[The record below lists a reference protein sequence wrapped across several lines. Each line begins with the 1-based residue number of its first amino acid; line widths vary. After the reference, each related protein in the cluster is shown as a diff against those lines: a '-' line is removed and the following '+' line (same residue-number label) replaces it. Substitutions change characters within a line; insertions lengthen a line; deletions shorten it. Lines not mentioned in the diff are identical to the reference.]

1 VPAAQPPSTALP
13 ALSLAAGGSDEPRL
27 TVAAVARRLGVAPA
41 TLRTWDRRYGLGPS
55 VHSAGAHR
63 RYSAA
68 DVARLEAMRRLI
80 HRGVAPADAAS
91 LVLGQHPPS
100 PPDPPP
106 VQPATQLASAPGPAA
121 TPTEKLAEALAP
133 LGHLPDGDSS
143 EPPEPVPP
151 AQGPPGGGPAPGE
164 PPAALAH
171 RPLPGWPGPPE
182 RSVAGGPEVAVPVD
196 FAEAEL
202 PSTAPGVPVL
212 DVIPEPLD
220 DLAASRGLL
229 KAALALNAPAV
240 SASVQRSLHRVGT
253 VATWERLLRPVLI
266 AAGQRWA
273 SSGEGIEV
281 EHLLSDIATVVLR
294 EWAAGV
300 PETGGR
306 PVLLACAPDEQHS
319 LPLAAL
325 SAGLGERGIGTR
337 VLGPSLPVIA
347 LASAIRRTG
356 PAAVFLWAQLPA
368 NGDASLL
375 EHLPVTRPS
384 VAVIVGGPGW
394 RPERLPS
401 RVSYAADLSA
411 AIRLLH
417 EAVALVAT

>member
-1 VPAAQPPSTALP
+1 
-13 ALSLAAGGSDEPRL
+13 
-27 TVAAVARRLGVAPA
+27 
-41 TLRTWDRRYGLGPS
+41 
-55 VHSAGAHR
+55 
-63 RYSAA
+63 
-68 DVARLEAMRRLI
+68 
-80 HRGVAPADAAS
+80 
-91 LVLGQHPPS
+91 
-100 PPDPPP
+100 
-106 VQPATQLASAPGPAA
+106 
-121 TPTEKLAEALAP
+121 
-133 LGHLPDGDSS
+133 
-143 EPPEPVPP
+143 
-151 AQGPPGGGPAPGE
+151 
-164 PPAALAH
+164 
-171 RPLPGWPGPPE
+171 
-182 RSVAGGPEVAVPVD
+182 VD

>member
-1 VPAAQPPSTALP
+1 LEEVPD
-13 ALSLAAGGSDEPRL
+13 AAGASGEAQSVSGSAEPRF

-55 VHSAGAHR
+55 VHAAGAHR

-80 HRGVAPADAAS
+80 HRGVTPADAATVA
-91 LVLGQHPPS
+91 LGDRDPARPAAGGELGQPPAGPADGALSGSAAPAPPS
-100 PPDPPP
+100 
-106 VQPATQLASAPGPAA
+106 A
-121 TPTEKLAEALAP
+121 
-133 LGHLPDGDSS
+133 
-143 EPPEPVPP
+143 
-151 AQGPPGGGPAPGE
+151 
-164 PPAALAH
+164 
-171 RPLPGWPGPPE
+171 
-182 RSVAGGPEVAVPVD
+182 AGGAAVALPADPAEIELVP
-196 FAEAEL
+196 
-202 PSTAPGVPVL
+202 SAPGVPVL
-212 DVIPEPLD
+212 DVLPKPLD
-220 DLAASRGLL
+220 DLAAARGLL
-229 KAALALNAPAV
+229 KAALSLDAPAV
-240 SASVQRSLHRVGT
+240 SASLHHSLQRVGT
-253 VATWERLLRPVLI
+253 VATWERLLRPVLS

-281 EHLLSDIATVVLR
+281 EHLLSDVATVLLR
-294 EWAAGV
+294 ERAAGV

-306 PVLLACAPDEQHS
+306 PVLLACVPDEQHS

-325 SAGLGERGIGTR
+325 SAGLGERGVGTR
-337 VLGPSLPVIA
+337 VLGPSLPVTA

-375 EHLPVTRPS
+375 EQLPVTRPP

-394 RPERLPS
+394 RPDRLPP

-411 AIRLLH
+411 AIQLLH
-417 EAVALVAT
+417 EAVALVIT